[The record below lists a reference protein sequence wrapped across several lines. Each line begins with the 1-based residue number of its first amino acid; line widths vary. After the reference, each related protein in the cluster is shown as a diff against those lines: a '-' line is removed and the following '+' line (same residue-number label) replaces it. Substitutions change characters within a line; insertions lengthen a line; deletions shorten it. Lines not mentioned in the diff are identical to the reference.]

1 MADQD
6 QYKTRPREVRTTE
19 PSGTSMALIVGG
31 LVVAVGFV
39 LWLIFGG
46 SGPVITSPTDD
57 SVTIEPATV
66 PNDQPSTP
74 APGSAPDTGL
84 VPDATAPITPDATA
98 PAPDAG
104 TGTGTGTA
112 PTTGTIDPDTTGT
125 APAATGTAPA
135 TP

>member
-6 QYKTRPREVRTTE
+6 QYKTRPRETRAAE

-46 SGPVITSPTDD
+46 SGPVLTTPTDD
-57 SVTIEPATV
+57 AVTIDPAPV
-66 PNDQPSTP
+66 PNDAPSTP
-74 APGSAPDTGL
+74 APGSAPDTGP
-84 VPDATAPITPDATA
+84 VPDATVPVTPDGADPVAPGTDVDTVPAVDAPATDGTAPDATA
-98 PAPDAG
+98 PA
-104 TGTGTGTA
+104 
-112 PTTGTIDPDTTGT
+112 
-125 APAATGTAPA
+125 